1 MENEA
6 LHQEDPEGTEGTDY
20 ILQGGYDSVWI
31 TVNNVSV
38 NIVRREDGVSVALY
52 PLHQETN
59 DCIAETWATWGE
71 GVRECPECDQVLDPE
86 ATHCPTCS
94 GSDYA

>member
-1 MENEA
+1 MEDEA
-6 LHQEDPEGTEGTDY
+6 
-20 ILQGGYDSVWI
+20 
-31 TVNNVSV
+31 
-38 NIVRREDGVSVALY
+38 
-52 PLHQETN
+52 LHQETN

-94 GSDYA
+94 GSDYADDAELDNGTL